1 MSMYIMIKAI
11 FKEDIELCNQFI
23 KMNEHLPYSE
33 TVSFHE
39 AQRKHTL
46 EVKQQ

>member
-23 KMNEHLPYSE
+23 KMNEHTCY
-33 TVSFHE
+33 
-39 AQRKHTL
+39 
-46 EVKQQ
+46 